1 MTKKHIVEKTPK
13 YTLLT
18 HVLKG
23 DTSDGVPN
31 VLSNDD
37 VFVEGLRQTPV
48 SAKKL
53 DAMIQELESF
63 GDDTP
68 ENPPSWYRNYQ
79 RNRRLIDLTYTPN
92 HLKENILQEYSKEP
106 IGKGALV
113 LPYLINK
120 KCKMLI
126 EVASEFN

>member
-1 MTKKHIVEKTPK
+1 MRVWGSLLIIYSLFFAQLQKFDNVKQFSPLTKKHIVEKTPK

-79 RNRRLIDLTYTPN
+79 RNT
-92 HLKENILQEYSKEP
+92 
-106 IGKGALV
+106 
-113 LPYLINK
+113 
-120 KCKMLI
+120 
-126 EVASEFN
+126 